1 MFVSV
6 SWRSRSAPSP
16 KKSMTITLSQYDYWA
31 LFQDIESQTA
41 SNNASSAD
49 EFDIAWKYPEQLGQ
63 GYWREIRLRDGLELA
78 IAHYQLHDSVVMQLP
93 EREHPLEYSFHL
105 SGGYKNQQ
113 NTRTGQYSLYGSGLA
128 PTELTEWVSLEQI
141 DVNVHIDPELF
152 TTWLNQTSDSIPQEL
167 QHLIKP
173 PPQIYYARSGTT
185 TGAMQTALQQIL
197 QCPFHG
203 ITKRMYL
210 ESKVWELMALLIE
223 QELVLHETQ
232 NSTHRTHLL
241 KPLKPDDVDRI
252 HRARDILLQRIND
265 PPSLVELARQVGLND
280 CTLKRGFRQVFGTTA
295 FGYLHNYRLEQARQ
309 LLEERRLNISEI
321 AQAIGFANRSYFAA
335 AFRKKFGVTPR
346 AYLSSYRNSA

>member
-1 MFVSV
+1 M
-6 SWRSRSAPSP
+6 P
-16 KKSMTITLSQYDYWA
+16 ITLSQYDYWT

-41 SNNASSAD
+41 SNAD

-63 GYWREIRLRDGLELA
+63 GCRREIRLRDGLELA
-78 IAHYQLHDSVVMQLP
+78 IARYQLHDSIVMQLP

-113 NTRTGQYSLYGSGLA
+113 SSTRTGQYSLCGSGLA
-128 PTELTEWVSLEQI
+128 PSELTEWADLEQV

-152 TTWLNQTSDSIPQEL
+152 ITWLNQTSDSIPQEL

-173 PPQIYYARSGTT
+173 PPQIYYVRSGTT

-223 QELVLHETQ
+223 QELALHETQ
-232 NSTHRTHLL
+232 NSTPRTHL
-241 KPLKPDDVDRI
+241 LKPDDVDRI
-252 HRARDILLQRIND
+252 HQARDILLQQIND

-346 AYLSSYRNSA
+346 AYLASYRNSA